1 MAITTLDVS
10 TAWAPDLN
18 AFNPEEV
25 VPEALILQHS
35 NVAGVIEGDR
45 PSLNVAFIND
55 DDAQFT
61 AENDP
66 IPEATPDL
74 DEVVVRTA
82 KITQLVRLSNE
93 QQRQQGTEQR
103 LATSANRA
111 VVKKANEAFLT
122 QPAPTSP
129 NDTPPAGIVNIAGI
143 VEGDEISTNLDP
155 LVDLV
160 AQLEAN
166 KGTPSGIIVGPQ
178 VWAALRKL
186 KTATGHE
193 TTILGAGTHDAQKM
207 LLDLPVTVSNAL
219 AANTGIILDKTAI
232 ASAVGPV
239 HVFGSEHAYFNSD
252 GYGIRVTW
260 RIGWNLVHPDR
271 IGTFTIAEPTP

>member
-10 TAWAPDLN
+10 SAWAPDIN

-35 NVAGVIEGDR
+35 TVAGVIEGDR

-61 AENDP
+61 AENATID
-66 IPEATPDL
+66 ESTPDL
-74 DEVVVRTA
+74 DEVEVYTA
-82 KITQLVRLSNE
+82 KITQLVRLTNE
-93 QQRQQGTEQR
+93 QQRQEGTEKR

-122 QPAPTSP
+122 QAAPPSGKT
-129 NDTPPAGIVNIAGI
+129 TPPAGLINIPGI
-143 VEGDEISTNLDP
+143 VTGEAVTTNLDP
-155 LVDLV
+155 LIDLV
-160 AQLEAN
+160 AQLESN
-166 KGTPSGIIVGPQ
+166 KGTPSGLIVGPK

-193 TTILGAGTHDAQKM
+193 TALLGAGTHDAQKL

-219 AANTGIILDKTAI
+219 AADTGLIVDKTAI

-239 HVFGSEHAYFNSD
+239 RVDTSEHAYFNSD
-252 GYGIRVTW
+252 GYGIRVIW

-271 IGTFTIAEPTP
+271 IGKFTMTTDTP